1 MDILDDKIKEL
12 KKYLINDIIDI
23 VKIPSVKSKTTK
35 GSPFEKEIGKALEKA
50 LEISKKLGFKTK
62 NIDGYVG
69 YAEYGEG
76 DEYIAVIGHLDNKIP
91 TISVLY
97 ALKFIKDSNIKLNK
111 KFRIIFRTNEEYGF
125 EDMEYYFKKE
135 KAPIIWCTPNCKY
148 TVLCKEKGIASLSIQ
163 QDINIEDIKIYQN
176 SITDKI
182 LNNCCIEIPKEYI
195 YEDIICYLEDKANS
209 DEGIVSTY
217 KNINIK
223 INEKYVIINSFINND
238 IAKLKH
244 YGNNVIINLVNYL
257 VEENFIEHEEL
268 NNYFIFINKH
278 FCDENYIMN
287 KKNVEEKLNLKVYDL
302 RFKDRNISL
311 DFNVSYP
318 INYKIS
324 DAVEDINNALPNNIQ
339 LLLNKNYKSLN
350 IDKNFE
356 SIKSCESVI
365 QNIVSLE
372 SFSSSQNEIAHNRD
386 EYITI
391 DDIISNT
398 KIFAHAIY
406 ELDKEV

>member
-23 VKIPSVKSKTTK
+23 VEMPSVEGKTTK
-35 GSPFEKEIGKALEKA
+35 DSLFGKEIVKALEKA
-50 LEISKKLGFKTK
+50 LEISKKLGFRTK

-69 YAEYGEG
+69 YTEYGEG
-76 DEYIAVIGHLDNKIP
+76 DEYIAVIGHVDNKIFI
-91 TISVLY
+91 ISALY
-97 ALKFIKDSNIKLNK
+97 ALKSIKDSNIKLNK
-111 KFRIIFRTNEEYGF
+111 KIRIIFRTNEEYGL

-135 KAPIIWCTPNCKY
+135 KIPRIWGTPNCKC
-148 TVLCKEKGIASLSIQ
+148 TVVCKEKGIASLSIQ

-176 SITDKI
+176 LIIDKI

-223 INEKYVIINSFINND
+223 INEKYVIINSFVNDD

-268 NNYFIFINKH
+268 NNYFTFINKH
-278 FCDENYIMN
+278 FCGGNYIMN
-287 KKNVEEKLNLKVYDL
+287 KNNVEEKLNLKVYDL
-302 RFKDRNISL
+302 RFKDRNISF
-311 DFNVSYP
+311 DFNIRDP

-324 DAVEDINNALPNNIQ
+324 DVVEDINNVLSNNIQ

-350 IDKNFE
+350 IDK
-356 SIKSCESVI
+356 SSDSVKACESAI

-372 SFSSSQNEIAHNRD
+372 SFSSSQNEIAHN
-386 EYITI
+386 I
-391 DDIISNT
+391 DDIIFNT

-406 ELDKEV
+406 ELDKKV